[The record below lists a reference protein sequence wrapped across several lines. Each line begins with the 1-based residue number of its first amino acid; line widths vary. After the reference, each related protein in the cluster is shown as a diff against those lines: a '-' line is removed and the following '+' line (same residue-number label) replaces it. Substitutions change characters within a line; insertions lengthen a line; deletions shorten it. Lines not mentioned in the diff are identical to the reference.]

1 MSKTNDTIRVLRL
14 LQTST
19 LNLPQHRRF
28 GGYEEGTGK
37 RAMRPESLM
46 KTLGWRV
53 EYLRERVNNW
63 TQTDLAVRLS
73 KRLKRTISQGY
84 ISKIERNMIDP
95 PSKFIAA
102 LAREFHVNGEYLL
115 DAMSDDLAPHSED
128 VPDTDIFISEE
139 AGRAASIIDELSPAG
154 RQEIMRIVT
163 MTAESEQKERQT
175 RAEYY
180 ESLMQVV
187 TAELGQEARVRLE
200 RALTSRS
207 SVGNGEKKLSP
218 I

>member
-19 LNLPQHRRF
+19 FNSPQHRRYN
-28 GGYEEGTGK
+28 GYEEGTK

-73 KRLKRTISQGY
+73 KRLKRPISQGY

-102 LAREFHVNGEYLL
+102 LAREFRVNGEYLL
-115 DAMSDDLAPHSED
+115 DAMSDDPTPRTED
-128 VPDTDIFISEE
+128 TPDTDIFISEE
-139 AGRAASIIDELSPAG
+139 AGKAAAIIDELSPAG

-175 RAEYY
+175 RSEYY
-180 ESLMQVV
+180 ENLMRVIGD
-187 TAELGQEARVRLE
+187 ELGPEARARLE
-200 RALTSRS
+200 SALNTRS
-207 SVGNGEKKLSP
+207 SIGNGEKTPHP